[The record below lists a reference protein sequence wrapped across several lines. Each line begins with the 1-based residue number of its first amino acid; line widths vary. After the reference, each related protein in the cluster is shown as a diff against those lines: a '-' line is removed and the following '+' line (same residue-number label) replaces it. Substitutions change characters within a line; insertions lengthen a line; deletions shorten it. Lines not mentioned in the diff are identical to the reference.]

1 MFGWRHYECKY
12 IIIYHKNWDCML
24 LPTLCPWSSME
35 NFHPLHQTPHTLM
48 RWNRQIAALSLHRTA
63 PNLAHKKLC
72 LIYWVHIQKYFVDFF
87 SYFKNFADLS
97 YMLTP
102 LLLQP
107 FSWPFWPSFTSHLCR
122 ETLVHREC
130 RDPLVSNSVQAILPT
145 PDAPWNSQR
154 NHATRLNIFSV
165 TCVFFQSGPWS
176 VYFYAIY
183 INESSMGMFIIP
195 FKPKNFHGHF
205 SNDHGMQA
213 ILCRMLP
220 EILSTIMLLCWTYL
234 TFMWPKSHKC

>member
-48 RWNRQIAALSLHRTA
+48 RWNWQIAALSLHRTA

-130 RDPLVSNSVQAILPT
+130 RDPLVSNSVQAILTT
-145 PDAPWNSQR
+145 PDAPWNSQH

-165 TCVFFQSGPWS
+165 TCVFFPVWPMISLFLRYLHQWKQHGNVYNSIQAQKFPWPFFQWPWNAS
-176 VYFYAIY
+176 Y
-183 INESSMGMFIIP
+183 IMSNAPWNSQHHHATMLDIFDLHVTK
-195 FKPKNFHGHF
+195 KP
-205 SNDHGMQA
+205 
-213 ILCRMLP
+213 
-220 EILSTIMLLCWTYL
+220 
-234 TFMWPKSHKC
+234 